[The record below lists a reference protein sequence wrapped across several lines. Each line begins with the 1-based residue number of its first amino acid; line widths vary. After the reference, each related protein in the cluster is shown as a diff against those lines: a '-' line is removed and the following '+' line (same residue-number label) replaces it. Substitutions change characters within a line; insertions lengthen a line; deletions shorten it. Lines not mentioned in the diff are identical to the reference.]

1 MRKIGLILLILVVL
15 TESCAVSRKAHKTV
29 SDAEIRNG
37 NILEAVL
44 ENNISNNNFYIQK
57 ATITVTQNEI
67 SAKFLASLKF
77 RKPDTILLVLK
88 SKLGIEAGRAFI
100 THDTILV
107 NDRVNKK
114 LMTGDPKKIKTKYGI
129 EPAMLNIILGDM
141 IINEND
147 KERKINCS
155 GGISSNDF
163 NVGSRKIEYT
173 IDCRR
178 GKISKAYIEGDVT
191 SGNIDL
197 EFRDFL
203 KDRNLI
209 RPGLVVINDDL
220 TSMKIEMKIEKMEI
234 GWNGKID
241 FVPGNGYK
249 IVRLK

>member
-1 MRKIGLILLILVVL
+1 MLIVIA
-15 TESCAVSRKAHKTV
+15 ESCSVSRKAHKTI
-29 SDAEIRNG
+29 SEAEIRNG
-37 NILEAVL
+37 NILEAVMS
-44 ENNISNNNFYIQK
+44 NNISNDNFYIQK
-57 ATITVTQNEI
+57 AAITVTQNEI

-100 THDTILV
+100 TRDTILV

-114 LMTGDPKKIKTKYGI
+114 LMTGDPQKIKTKYGI

-141 IINEND
+141 IINEDD
-147 KERKINCS
+147 KGRKLNCS

-163 NVGSRKIEYT
+163 NVGSRKIEYL
-173 IDCRR
+173 IDCRK
-178 GKISKAYIEGDVT
+178 GKISKAYIEGDVN

-197 EFRDFL
+197 EFSNFL
-203 KDRNLI
+203 RERNII

-220 TSMKIEMKIEKMEI
+220 TSMKVEVQIEKVEI